1 MTKDQKTVGIGA
13 ASGVVAM
20 AALVWALSKMIPP
33 TIIPDMPGDRLAY
46 AVKWAAVAVLPL
58 LATILS
64 IGNARFKTEA
74 IDPTAGKEDAAM
86 IVNGR
91 VAQNTLE
98 QFALFITGLLALSV
112 LLPAARLN
120 LIPALAITFVVMRLA
135 FWVGY
140 RINPLYRAF
149 GFSSTAYMN
158 IAMLAAALWLWAR

>member
-13 ASGVVAM
+13 ISGVVAM
-20 AALVWALSKMIPP
+20 AALVWALSK
-33 TIIPDMPGDRLAY
+33 IIAPALILDLPGDRLAF
-46 AVKWAAVAVLPL
+46 AVKWAVVAVLPL

-64 IGNARFKTEA
+64 IGNARFNSEA

-112 LLPAARLN
+112 LLPPARLN
-120 LIPALAITFVVMRLA
+120 LIPALTITFVAMRLA
-135 FWVGY
+135 FWAGY
-140 RINPLYRAF
+140 RIAPVHRAF
-149 GFSSTAYMN
+149 GFAATAYMN
-158 IAMLAAALWLWAR
+158 IAMLATALWLWMR